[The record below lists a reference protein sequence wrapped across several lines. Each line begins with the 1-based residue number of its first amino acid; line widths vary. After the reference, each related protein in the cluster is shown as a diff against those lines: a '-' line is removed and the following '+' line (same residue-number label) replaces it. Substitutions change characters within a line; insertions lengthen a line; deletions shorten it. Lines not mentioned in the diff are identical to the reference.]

1 MISFMR
7 LDDRLIHGQVATTW
21 VHHVKPQAVV
31 LADDVTAADPMRR
44 SLQKMSAPKGY
55 PLGIYGVDEAI
66 EKLQTEKLQKLRVFL
81 LVGNVEAARRI
92 CCALGPEFLD
102 LGNLGYR
109 EGYENLMGR
118 LWVSEQ
124 DKADLAEIQRAGVR
138 VYAQMLPNEPAE
150 DLPTL

>member
-1 MISFMR
+1 MIEFMR

-21 VHHVKPQAVV
+21 VHHVSPQALV
-31 LADDVTAADPMRR
+31 LADDLTANDPMRR

-55 PLGIYGVDEAI
+55 PLGIYGVQEAI
-66 EKLQTEKLQKLRVFL
+66 DKLQSAKLTRMKVFL
-81 LVGNVEAARRI
+81 LVGTVAAARDI
-92 CCALGPEFLD
+92 CLALRPESLNI
-102 LGNLGYR
+102 GNLGHR

-124 DKADLAEIQRAGVR
+124 DKEALADIQRAGVR
-138 VYAQMLPNEPAE
+138 VYAQMLPNESVV